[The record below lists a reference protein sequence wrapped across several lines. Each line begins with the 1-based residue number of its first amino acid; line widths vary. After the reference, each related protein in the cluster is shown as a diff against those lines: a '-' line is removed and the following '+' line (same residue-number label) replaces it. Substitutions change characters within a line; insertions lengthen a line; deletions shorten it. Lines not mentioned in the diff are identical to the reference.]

1 MIVEQ
6 LAHILDQLGADWV
19 LWLLIVLS
27 VLSVAVVIERLIF
40 LARNRVPVAEQ
51 AKPMRPKAKE
61 DGADL
66 EDEDADEPEENVL
79 VDEDEDETDEILPSI
94 DDEDP
99 PAILAKDADE
109 SEEDESEDAA
119 EVPLADD
126 AET

>member
-1 MIVEQ
+1 
-6 LAHILDQLGADWV
+6 
-19 LWLLIVLS
+19 
-27 VLSVAVVIERLIF
+27 
-40 LARNRVPVAEQ
+40 
-51 AKPMRPKAKE
+51 MRPKAKE